1 MALLYPLILGK
12 TRLQSSSANTLTEAL
27 VDAYEGTYYTSR
39 VKREK
44 SQALQD
50 RALKPGIPGL
60 YQGLEMQILKG
71 FFNQGV
77 ALLVKGR
84 YVTLGNA
91 LVISDRSC
99 VGSSN

>member
-1 MALLYPLILGK
+1 MLAK

-27 VDAYEGTYYTSR
+27 IDAYEGTYYTSR

-44 SQALQD
+44 SKALEY

-71 FFNQGV
+71 FLNQGV

-84 YVTLGNA
+84 YVTL
-91 LVISDRSC
+91 
-99 VGSSN
+99 VGTLWVASKTDLPYAG